1 MIRLDDE
8 LEQLTLSVLDLFGD
22 DVLNAAIRRATTTA
36 LRQKAHPIDPSSPV
50 RATGITNTHDP
61 WTSMSTFYEAL
72 RIELRRL
79 LTAH

>member
-1 MIRLDDE
+1 VVI
-8 LEQLTLSVLDLFGD
+8 
-22 DVLNAAIRRATTTA
+22 LNAAIRRATTTA
-36 LRQKAHPIDPSSPV
+36 LQQKEHPIGPLVAGTPV
-50 RATGITNTHDP
+50 RASGITNTHDP